1 MCGIAGF
8 VGAASDFA
16 GSNSDAI
23 AERMALS
30 LSHRGPDDQGIW
42 RDAEAGAALV
52 HRRLSIIDLS
62 PAGHQPML
70 SADGRFV
77 MSYNGEVYS
86 YQPIAAELA
95 ASGHK
100 FRGHCDTEVILES
113 FAVNGIE
120 PTLKRMIGMFA
131 IALWDRRERTLTL
144 VRDRLGIKP
153 LYWAKFGDLFLF
165 GSELKALRA
174 HPGWTPHID
183 RNAVAAFMRH
193 NYIPAPHTIYEGVHK
208 LEPGAV
214 LTLPWQGEPQISRF
228 WDARAVARNG
238 MLRPLEG
245 TDAELTEQ
253 LETLL
258 QDAVGRR
265 MIADVPLGAFLS
277 GGIDSSTVVALMQA
291 ARSGRVRT
299 FSIGFDIPGYNEA
312 PQAAAV
318 ARHLQTE
325 HTELTVT
332 ADEARDVI
340 PQLPEWYD
348 EPFADS
354 SQIPTYLVSA
364 MTRKHVTVALSGDG
378 GDELFAGYNRY
389 QLTQRA
395 WRALSLL
402 PRPLRKAAAAVLTA
416 MSPDRWTSLLAAL
429 PSRMRPP
436 QAGDKVHK
444 AASVLRLDSAD
455 AIYRRLVSHWEP
467 AEVMPQAREPQ
478 GLLDDP
484 TLAKEF
490 PDLLARM
497 QFLGSGHL
505 PARRHFDQS
514 GPRQHGG
521 GIGSAG
527 AAARSSGRGILLA
540 AAARRQSPRQHQQ
553 VAVAAGA
560 LSPRATGT
568 RRAAED
574 GIRHSARRMAA
585 RAAARLGRGAA
596 SRTTA
601 AGGGLARCRHG
612 SPLLAGTSRRPAQL
626 AISPV
631 GRADAGGLARTLGLK
646 LTLHGALIA
655 DGAPERYAVGKL
667 HVGEAALREHVLD
680 LAAV

>member
-8 VGAASDFA
+8 VAASPIA
-16 GSNSDAI
+16 GGGSESI
-23 AERMALS
+23 AERMAAS

-42 RDAEAGAALV
+42 RDDEAGAVLV

-62 PAGHQPML
+62 PAGHQPMI
-70 SADGRFV
+70 SADGRFAI
-77 MSYNGEVYS
+77 SYNGEVYS

-95 ASGHK
+95 ASGYK
-100 FRGHCDTEVILES
+100 FRGHSDTEVMLES

-144 VRDRLGIKP
+144 IRDRLGIKP
-153 LYWAKFGDLFLF
+153 LYWAKFGNLFLF

-174 HPGWTPHID
+174 HPGWTPRID

-208 LEPGAV
+208 LEPGMI
-214 LTLPWQGEPQISRF
+214 LTLPWQGEPQIARF
-228 WDARAVARNG
+228 WDARAVARDG
-238 MLRPLEG
+238 MLRPLECS
-245 TDAELTEQ
+245 DAELTGQ
-253 LETLL
+253 LEALL

-291 ARSGRVRT
+291 AGSSKVRT

-332 ADEARDVI
+332 SSQALDVI
-340 PQLPEWYD
+340 PRLAEWYD

-364 MTRKHVTVALSGDG
+364 MTRRHVTVALSGDG

-389 QLTQRA
+389 QLTQRF

-402 PRPLRKAAAAVLTA
+402 PRALRKGVATALTA
-416 MSPDRWTSLLAAL
+416 VSPDRWTLLLGAL
-429 PSRMRPP
+429 PARVRPP

-444 AASVLRLDSAD
+444 AADVLRLDGPD

-467 AEVMPQAREPQ
+467 AEIMPQAREPKS
-478 GLLDDP
+478 LLNDP

-490 PDLLARM
+490 PDLMARM
-497 QFLGSGHL
+497 QFLDLVTYL
-505 PARRHFDQS
+505 PDD
-514 GPRQHGG
+514 
-521 GIGSAG
+521 
-527 AAARSSGRGILLA
+527 ILTKVDRA
-540 AAARRQSPRQHQQ
+540 SM
-553 VAVAAGA
+553 AVA
-560 LSPRATGT
+560 L
-568 RRAAED
+568 E
-574 GIRHSARRMAA
+574 ARV
-585 RAAARLGRGAA
+585 
-596 SRTTA
+596 
-601 AGGGLARCRHG
+601 
-612 SPLLAGTSRRPAQL
+612 PLLDHRVVEFCWRLPRHAKVRGNTSKWLLRQVLYRHVPPALVERPKMGFGIPLGEWLRGPLRDWAEALLDERRLSEAGLLDAAIVRCYWQEHIGGRRNWQYLIWDVLMLEAW
-626 AISPV
+626 
-631 GRADAGGLARTLGLK
+631 RARWA
-646 LTLHGALIA
+646 
-655 DGAPERYAVGKL
+655 
-667 HVGEAALREHVLD
+667 
-680 LAAV
+680 